1 MEDFIIGFDK
11 DDDEINQ
18 QLINDLRID
27 CIDVIE
33 IQQEIQNLTNDITE
47 NLFEGYEKK
56 FDQLKKE
63 NCLTELVKSKNDE
76 LIRKFLNRCMIKC
89 IKERKL
95 DAMLAVTIILPDL
108 VAKSYKKPVVDLMRQ
123 LTYLEVPSIWY
134 QRTEKKKLNIISENE
149 NFWPYM
155 LPNPKSLFQF
165 VYALFFSMH
174 VSVVSLTAC

>member
-18 QLINDLRID
+18 QLINDLEVD
-27 CIDVIE
+27 CIKVIE
-33 IQQEIQNLTNDITE
+33 IQQEIQNLTNDITKY
-47 NLFEGYEKK
+47 LFEGYEEK
-56 FDQLKKE
+56 FNQLEKE

-76 LIRKFLNRCMIKC
+76 LVRKFLNRCVKKC

-108 VAKSYKKPVVDLMRQ
+108 VAKSYKKPVVDLIKQ
-123 LTYLEVPSIWY
+123 LTYVKIPSIWC
-134 QRTEKKKLNIISENE
+134 QRTEKEKFNTISENE

-155 LPNPKSLFQF
+155 LPNPKFLFRFVFSLCTFQSF
-165 VYALFFSMH
+165 IDCMLIMV
-174 VSVVSLTAC
+174 